1 MNGKDLIES
10 MTHVDEKYIAEA
22 EEAPRRRR
30 HWQGA
35 LVSAACLALVLV
47 GAWQLWPE
55 QLDKGQAALTNDT
68 AMAAQSAGTAAPLM
82 ETAAQDEAFP
92 AAARFKMAPAP
103 VQMTVRVVEQ
113 AEGRLSCV
121 VIDPG
126 TSDFQPEDRVEIA
139 LPESGPVGAMGA
151 AAAPT
156 AERAESASTAADSG
170 EEEAASSDFSN
181 ILDAGADSPVYQVCF
196 LPDQDDGIITPTQ
209 WTLLEDQE

>member
-30 HWQGA
+30 HWPGA

-139 LPESGPVGAMGA
+139 LPETAEAIDVIEEEETTDQS
-151 AAAPT
+151 AAAP
-156 AERAESASTAADSG
+156 AANSANAPST
-170 EEEAASSDFSN
+170 EAM
-181 ILDAGADSPVYQVCF
+181 SPVYEVCF
-196 LPDQDDGIITPTQ
+196 LPDQDSGIITPTQ
-209 WTLLEDQE
+209 LTLLENQE

>member
-47 GAWQLWPE
+47 GAWQFWPE

-139 LPESGPVGAMGA
+139 LPETAEAIDVIEEEETTDQS
-151 AAAPT
+151 AAAP
-156 AERAESASTAADSG
+156 AAGSSNAPST
-170 EEEAASSDFSN
+170 EAMS
-181 ILDAGADSPVYQVCF
+181 LVYEVCF
-196 LPDQDDGIITPTQ
+196 LPDQDAGIITPTQ
-209 WTLLEDQE
+209 LTLLENQE

>member
-30 HWQGA
+30 HWPGA

-68 AMAAQSAGTAAPLM
+68 AMAAQGAGTAAPLM

-139 LPESGPVGAMGA
+139 LPETAEAIDVIEEEETTDQS
-151 AAAPT
+151 AAAP
-156 AERAESASTAADSG
+156 AANSANAPST
-170 EEEAASSDFSN
+170 EAMS
-181 ILDAGADSPVYQVCF
+181 LVYEVCF
-196 LPDQDDGIITPTQ
+196 LPDQDAGIITPTQ
-209 WTLLEDQE
+209 LTLLENQE

>member
-30 HWQGA
+30 HWPGA

-92 AAARFKMAPAP
+92 AAARFQMAPAP

-139 LPESGPVGAMGA
+139 LPETAEAIDVIEGEETTDQS
-151 AAAPT
+151 AAAP
-156 AERAESASTAADSG
+156 AAGSSNAPST
-170 EEEAASSDFSN
+170 EAM
-181 ILDAGADSPVYQVCF
+181 SPVYQVCF
-196 LPDQDDGIITPTQ
+196 LPDQDAGIITPTQ
-209 WTLLEDQE
+209 LTLLENQE

>member
-47 GAWQLWPE
+47 GAWQFWPE

-139 LPESGPVGAMGA
+139 LPETAEAIDVIEEEETTDQS
-151 AAAPT
+151 AAAP
-156 AERAESASTAADSG
+156 AANSANAPST
-170 EEEAASSDFSN
+170 EAM
-181 ILDAGADSPVYQVCF
+181 SPVYEVCF
-196 LPDQDDGIITPTQ
+196 LPDQDAGIITPTQ
-209 WTLLEDQE
+209 LTLLENQE

>member
-30 HWQGA
+30 YWQGA

-47 GAWQLWPE
+47 GAWQFWPE

-139 LPESGPVGAMGA
+139 LPETAEAIDVIEEEETTDQS
-151 AAAPT
+151 AAAP
-156 AERAESASTAADSG
+156 AANSANAPST
-170 EEEAASSDFSN
+170 EAM
-181 ILDAGADSPVYQVCF
+181 SPVYEVCF

-209 WTLLEDQE
+209 LTLLENQE

>member
-30 HWQGA
+30 HWPGA

-139 LPESGPVGAMGA
+139 LPETAEAIDVIEGEETTDQS
-151 AAAPT
+151 AAAP
-156 AERAESASTAADSG
+156 AANLANAPST
-170 EEEAASSDFSN
+170 EAM
-181 ILDAGADSPVYQVCF
+181 SPVYEVCF
-196 LPDQDDGIITPTQ
+196 LPDQDAGIITPTQ
-209 WTLLEDQE
+209 LTLLENQE

>member
-22 EEAPRRRR
+22 EEAPRRR
-30 HWQGA
+30 HWPGA

-92 AAARFKMAPAP
+92 AAARFQMAPAP

-139 LPESGPVGAMGA
+139 LPETAEAIDVIEGEETTDQS
-151 AAAPT
+151 AAAP
-156 AERAESASTAADSG
+156 AAGSSNAPST
-170 EEEAASSDFSN
+170 EAM
-181 ILDAGADSPVYQVCF
+181 SPVYQVCF
-196 LPDQDDGIITPTQ
+196 LPDQDAGIITPTQ
-209 WTLLEDQE
+209 LTLLENQE

>member
-139 LPESGPVGAMGA
+139 LPETAEAIDVIEGEETTDQS
-151 AAAPT
+151 AAAP
-156 AERAESASTAADSG
+156 AANSANAPST
-170 EEEAASSDFSN
+170 EAM
-181 ILDAGADSPVYQVCF
+181 SPVYEVCF
-196 LPDQDDGIITPTQ
+196 LPDQDAGIITPTQ
-209 WTLLEDQE
+209 LTLLENQE

>member
-30 HWQGA
+30 YWQGA

-47 GAWQLWPE
+47 GAWQFWPE

-68 AMAAQSAGTAAPLM
+68 AMAAQSAGTGAPLM

-139 LPESGPVGAMGA
+139 LPETAEAIDVIEEEETTDQS
-151 AAAPT
+151 AAAP
-156 AERAESASTAADSG
+156 AANSANAPST
-170 EEEAASSDFSN
+170 EAMS
-181 ILDAGADSPVYQVCF
+181 LVYEVCF
-196 LPDQDDGIITPTQ
+196 LPDQDSGIITPTQ
-209 WTLLEDQE
+209 LTLLENQE

>member
-92 AAARFKMAPAP
+92 TAARFKMAPAP

-139 LPESGPVGAMGA
+139 LPETAEAIDVIEEEETTDQS
-151 AAAPT
+151 AAAP
-156 AERAESASTAADSG
+156 AANSANAPST
-170 EEEAASSDFSN
+170 EAMS
-181 ILDAGADSPVYQVCF
+181 LVYEVCF
-196 LPDQDDGIITPTQ
+196 LPDQDSGIITPTQ
-209 WTLLEDQE
+209 LTLLENQE

>member
-139 LPESGPVGAMGA
+139 LPETAEAIDVIEGEETTDQS
-151 AAAPT
+151 AAAP
-156 AERAESASTAADSG
+156 AANSANAPST
-170 EEEAASSDFSN
+170 EAMS
-181 ILDAGADSPVYQVCF
+181 LVYEVCF

-209 WTLLEDQE
+209 LTLLENQE

>member
-139 LPESGPVGAMGA
+139 LPETAEAIDVIEGEETTDQS
-151 AAAPT
+151 AAAP
-156 AERAESASTAADSG
+156 AAGSSNAPST
-170 EEEAASSDFSN
+170 EAM
-181 ILDAGADSPVYQVCF
+181 SPVYEVCF

-209 WTLLEDQE
+209 LTLLENQE

>member
-30 HWQGA
+30 HWPGA

-139 LPESGPVGAMGA
+139 LPETAEAIDVIEEEETTDQS
-151 AAAPT
+151 AAAPAT
-156 AERAESASTAADSG
+156 NSANAPST
-170 EEEAASSDFSN
+170 EAM
-181 ILDAGADSPVYQVCF
+181 SPVYEVCF
-196 LPDQDDGIITPTQ
+196 LPDQDSGIITPTQ
-209 WTLLEDQE
+209 LTLLENQE

>member
-30 HWQGA
+30 HWPGA

-126 TSDFQPEDRVEIA
+126 TSDFQPEDQVEIA
-139 LPESGPVGAMGA
+139 LPETAEAIDVIEGEETTDQS
-151 AAAPT
+151 AAAP
-156 AERAESASTAADSG
+156 AANSANAPST
-170 EEEAASSDFSN
+170 EAM
-181 ILDAGADSPVYQVCF
+181 SPVYEVCF
-196 LPDQDDGIITPTQ
+196 LPDQDAGIITPTQ
-209 WTLLEDQE
+209 LTLLENQE

>member
-47 GAWQLWPE
+47 GAWQFWPE

-139 LPESGPVGAMGA
+139 LPETAEAIDVIEEEETTDQS
-151 AAAPT
+151 AAAP
-156 AERAESASTAADSG
+156 AANSANAPST
-170 EEEAASSDFSN
+170 EAMS
-181 ILDAGADSPVYQVCF
+181 LVYEVCF
-196 LPDQDDGIITPTQ
+196 LPDQDAGIITPTQ
-209 WTLLEDQE
+209 LTLLENQE

>member
-30 HWQGA
+30 YWQGA

-47 GAWQLWPE
+47 GAWQFWPE

-68 AMAAQSAGTAAPLM
+68 AMAAQSAGTGAPLM

-139 LPESGPVGAMGA
+139 LPETAEAIDVIEGEETTDQS
-151 AAAPT
+151 AAAP
-156 AERAESASTAADSG
+156 AAGSSNAPST
-170 EEEAASSDFSN
+170 EAM
-181 ILDAGADSPVYQVCF
+181 SPVYEVCF
-196 LPDQDDGIITPTQ
+196 LPDQDAGIITPTQ
-209 WTLLEDQE
+209 LTLLENQE

>member
-30 HWQGA
+30 YWQGA

-47 GAWQLWPE
+47 GAWQFWPE

-68 AMAAQSAGTAAPLM
+68 AMAAQSAGTGAPLM

-139 LPESGPVGAMGA
+139 LPETADAIDVIEGEETTDQS
-151 AAAPT
+151 AAAP
-156 AERAESASTAADSG
+156 AANSANAPST
-170 EEEAASSDFSN
+170 EAMS
-181 ILDAGADSPVYQVCF
+181 LVYEVCF
-196 LPDQDDGIITPTQ
+196 LPDQDSGIITPTQ
-209 WTLLEDQE
+209 LTLLENQE

>member
-30 HWQGA
+30 HWPGA

-92 AAARFKMAPAP
+92 AAARFQMAPAP

-139 LPESGPVGAMGA
+139 LPESAEAIDVIEGEETTDQS
-151 AAAPT
+151 AAAP
-156 AERAESASTAADSG
+156 AAGSSNAPST
-170 EEEAASSDFSN
+170 EAM
-181 ILDAGADSPVYQVCF
+181 SPVYQVCF
-196 LPDQDDGIITPTQ
+196 LPDQDAGIITPTQ
-209 WTLLEDQE
+209 LTLLENQE

>member
-35 LVSAACLALVLV
+35 LVSAACLALVLA
-47 GAWQLWPE
+47 GAWQFWPE
-55 QLDKGQAALTNDT
+55 RLSKGQAALTND
-68 AMAAQSAGTAAPLM
+68 AAISAQSAGSAEPLG
-82 ETAAQDEAFP
+82 ETAAQEEAFP
-92 AAARFKMAPAP
+92 AAARFKMAP

-113 AEGRLSCV
+113 SEGRLSCV

-139 LPESGPVGAMGA
+139 LPETAQAIDAIEEDETTDQSD
-151 AAAPT
+151 AAPT
-156 AERAESASTAADSG
+156 ANSSNVQGAEAM
-170 EEEAASSDFSN
+170 
-181 ILDAGADSPVYQVCF
+181 SPVYEVCF
-196 LPDQDDGIITPTQ
+196 LPDQDSGIITPTQ
-209 WTLLEDQE
+209 LTLVENQE

>member
-30 HWQGA
+30 HWPGA

-68 AMAAQSAGTAAPLM
+68 AMVAQSAGTAAPLM

-139 LPESGPVGAMGA
+139 LPETAEAIDVIEGEETTDQS
-151 AAAPT
+151 AAAP
-156 AERAESASTAADSG
+156 AAGSSNAPST
-170 EEEAASSDFSN
+170 EAM
-181 ILDAGADSPVYQVCF
+181 SPVYEVCF

-209 WTLLEDQE
+209 LTLLENQE

>member
-30 HWQGA
+30 HWPGA

-139 LPESGPVGAMGA
+139 LPETAEAIDVIEGEETTDQS
-151 AAAPT
+151 AAAP
-156 AERAESASTAADSG
+156 AANSANAPST
-170 EEEAASSDFSN
+170 EAMS
-181 ILDAGADSPVYQVCF
+181 LVYEVCF
-196 LPDQDDGIITPTQ
+196 LPDQDAGIITPTQ
-209 WTLLEDQE
+209 LTLLENQE

>member
-22 EEAPRRRR
+22 EEAPKRR
-30 HWQGA
+30 HWPEI

-47 GAWQLWPE
+47 GAWQFWPE
-55 QLDKGQAALTNDT
+55 QLIKEQAMDNNAP
-68 AMAAQSAGTAAPLM
+68 MASSAQTGGTLE
-82 ETAAQDEAFP
+82 ETAAYKDAFP
-92 AAARFKMAPAP
+92 AAARFQMAPSP

-113 AEGRLSCV
+113 AEGRLTCV

-126 TSDFQPEDRVEIA
+126 TSNFQPEDRVEIA
-139 LPESGPVGAMGA
+139 LPECGPVEAMGA

-156 AERAESASTAADSG
+156 AERAESASTAADLG
-170 EEEAASSDFSN
+170 KEEAASADLSN
-181 ILDAGADSPVYQVCF
+181 ILGAGADSPVYQVCF

>member
-139 LPESGPVGAMGA
+139 LPETAEAIDVIEGEETTDQS
-151 AAAPT
+151 AAAP
-156 AERAESASTAADSG
+156 AANSANAPST
-170 EEEAASSDFSN
+170 EAMS
-181 ILDAGADSPVYQVCF
+181 LVYEVCF
-196 LPDQDDGIITPTQ
+196 LPDQDAGIITPTQ
-209 WTLLEDQE
+209 LTLLENQE

>member
-139 LPESGPVGAMGA
+139 LPETAEAIDVIEEEETTDQS
-151 AAAPT
+151 AAAP
-156 AERAESASTAADSG
+156 AANSANAPST
-170 EEEAASSDFSN
+170 EAMS
-181 ILDAGADSPVYQVCF
+181 LVYEVCF
-196 LPDQDDGIITPTQ
+196 LPDQDAGIITPTQ

>member
-30 HWQGA
+30 YWQGA

-47 GAWQLWPE
+47 GAWQFWPE

-68 AMAAQSAGTAAPLM
+68 AMAAQSAGTGAPLM

-139 LPESGPVGAMGA
+139 LPETAEAIDVIEGEETTDQS
-151 AAAPT
+151 AAAP
-156 AERAESASTAADSG
+156 AANSANAPST
-170 EEEAASSDFSN
+170 EAMS
-181 ILDAGADSPVYQVCF
+181 LVYEVCF
-196 LPDQDDGIITPTQ
+196 LPDQDSGIITPTQ
-209 WTLLEDQE
+209 LTLLENQE

>member
-30 HWQGA
+30 HWPGA

-47 GAWQLWPE
+47 GAWQFWPE

-68 AMAAQSAGTAAPLM
+68 AMAAQGAGTAAPLM

-139 LPESGPVGAMGA
+139 LPETAEAIDVIEEEETTDQS
-151 AAAPT
+151 AAAP
-156 AERAESASTAADSG
+156 AANSANAPST
-170 EEEAASSDFSN
+170 EAM
-181 ILDAGADSPVYQVCF
+181 SPVYEVCF
-196 LPDQDDGIITPTQ
+196 LPDQDAGIITPTQ
-209 WTLLEDQE
+209 LTLLENQE

>member
-30 HWQGA
+30 HWPGA

-47 GAWQLWPE
+47 GAWQFWPE

-139 LPESGPVGAMGA
+139 LPETAEAIDVIEEEETTDQS
-151 AAAPT
+151 AAAP
-156 AERAESASTAADSG
+156 AANSANAPST
-170 EEEAASSDFSN
+170 EAMS
-181 ILDAGADSPVYQVCF
+181 LVYEVCF
-196 LPDQDDGIITPTQ
+196 LPDQDAGIITPTQ
-209 WTLLEDQE
+209 LTLLENQE

>member
-30 HWQGA
+30 HWPGA

-92 AAARFKMAPAP
+92 AAARFKMAPTP

-139 LPESGPVGAMGA
+139 LPETAEAIDVIEEEETTDQS
-151 AAAPT
+151 AAAP
-156 AERAESASTAADSG
+156 AANSANAPST
-170 EEEAASSDFSN
+170 EAMS
-181 ILDAGADSPVYQVCF
+181 LVYEVCF

>member
-139 LPESGPVGAMGA
+139 LPETAEAIDVIEGEETTDQS
-151 AAAPT
+151 AAAP
-156 AERAESASTAADSG
+156 AAGSSNAPST
-170 EEEAASSDFSN
+170 EAM
-181 ILDAGADSPVYQVCF
+181 SPVYEVCF
-196 LPDQDDGIITPTQ
+196 LPDQDAGIITPTQ
-209 WTLLEDQE
+209 LTLLENQE

>member
-139 LPESGPVGAMGA
+139 LPETAEAIDVIEEEETTDQS
-151 AAAPT
+151 AAAP
-156 AERAESASTAADSG
+156 AANSANAPST
-170 EEEAASSDFSN
+170 EAMS
-181 ILDAGADSPVYQVCF
+181 LVYEVCF
-196 LPDQDDGIITPTQ
+196 LPDQDAGIITPTQ
-209 WTLLEDQE
+209 LTLLENQE

>member
-47 GAWQLWPE
+47 GAWQFWPE

-139 LPESGPVGAMGA
+139 LPETAEAIDVIEEEETTDQS
-151 AAAPT
+151 AAAP
-156 AERAESASTAADSG
+156 AANSANAPST
-170 EEEAASSDFSN
+170 EAM
-181 ILDAGADSPVYQVCF
+181 SPVYEVCF

-209 WTLLEDQE
+209 LTLLENQE

>member
-47 GAWQLWPE
+47 GAWQFWPE

-139 LPESGPVGAMGA
+139 LPETAEAIDVIEEEETTDQS
-151 AAAPT
+151 AAAP
-156 AERAESASTAADSG
+156 AAGSSNAPST
-170 EEEAASSDFSN
+170 EAM
-181 ILDAGADSPVYQVCF
+181 SPVYEVCF
-196 LPDQDDGIITPTQ
+196 LPDQDAGIITPTQ
-209 WTLLEDQE
+209 LTLLENQE

>member
-30 HWQGA
+30 YWQGA

-47 GAWQLWPE
+47 GAWQFWPE

-68 AMAAQSAGTAAPLM
+68 AMAAQSAGTGAPLM

-139 LPESGPVGAMGA
+139 LPETAEAIDVIEEEETTDQS
-151 AAAPT
+151 AAAP
-156 AERAESASTAADSG
+156 AANSANAPST
-170 EEEAASSDFSN
+170 EAMS
-181 ILDAGADSPVYQVCF
+181 LVYEVCF
-196 LPDQDDGIITPTQ
+196 LPDQDAGIITPTQ
-209 WTLLEDQE
+209 LTLLENQE

>member
-30 HWQGA
+30 HWPGA

-92 AAARFKMAPAP
+92 AAARFKMTPTP

-139 LPESGPVGAMGA
+139 LPETAEAIDVIEEEETTDQS
-151 AAAPT
+151 AAAP
-156 AERAESASTAADSG
+156 AAGSSNAPST
-170 EEEAASSDFSN
+170 EAM
-181 ILDAGADSPVYQVCF
+181 SPVYQVCF

>member
-139 LPESGPVGAMGA
+139 LPETAEAIDVIEGEETTDQSA
-151 AAAPT
+151 AA
-156 AERAESASTAADSG
+156 SAANSANTPST
-170 EEEAASSDFSN
+170 EAM
-181 ILDAGADSPVYQVCF
+181 SPVYEVCF

>member
-30 HWQGA
+30 HWPGA

-139 LPESGPVGAMGA
+139 LPETAEAIDVIEEEETTDQS
-151 AAAPT
+151 AAAP
-156 AERAESASTAADSG
+156 AANSANAPST
-170 EEEAASSDFSN
+170 EAMS
-181 ILDAGADSPVYQVCF
+181 LVYEVCF
-196 LPDQDDGIITPTQ
+196 LPDQDAGIITPTQ
-209 WTLLEDQE
+209 LTLLENQE

>member
-30 HWQGA
+30 HWPGA

-139 LPESGPVGAMGA
+139 LPETAEAIDVIEGEETTDQS
-151 AAAPT
+151 AAAP
-156 AERAESASTAADSG
+156 AANSANAPST
-170 EEEAASSDFSN
+170 EAM
-181 ILDAGADSPVYQVCF
+181 SPVYQVCF
-196 LPDQDDGIITPTQ
+196 LPDQDAGIITPTQ
-209 WTLLEDQE
+209 LTLLENQE

>member
-30 HWQGA
+30 YWPGA

-47 GAWQLWPE
+47 GAWQFWPE

-139 LPESGPVGAMGA
+139 LPETAEAIDVIEGEETTDQS
-151 AAAPT
+151 AAAP
-156 AERAESASTAADSG
+156 AANSANAPST
-170 EEEAASSDFSN
+170 EAMS
-181 ILDAGADSPVYQVCF
+181 LVYEVCF
-196 LPDQDDGIITPTQ
+196 LPDQDAGIITPTQ
-209 WTLLEDQE
+209 LTLLENQE

>member
-139 LPESGPVGAMGA
+139 LPETAEAIDVIEEEETTDQS
-151 AAAPT
+151 AAAP
-156 AERAESASTAADSG
+156 AANSANTPST
-170 EEEAASSDFSN
+170 EAM
-181 ILDAGADSPVYQVCF
+181 SPVYEVCF
-196 LPDQDDGIITPTQ
+196 LPDQDAGIITPTQ
-209 WTLLEDQE
+209 LTLLENQE